1 MFRRSF
7 LAVASVCA
15 NVAVGLPIDRNF
27 SLLSFYFIA
36 ISKKIRGL
44 LCLLKLQ
51 KIKLK
56 NLKT

>member
-1 MFRRSF
+1 MLRAFMFRRSF
-7 LAVASVCA
+7 SAVPFCA

-27 SLLSFYFIA
+27 SLLSFYFVA

-51 KIKLK
+51 KIKP
-56 NLKT
+56 